1 MFYFCLIKRQCCLK
15 DNYWDDVDTGW
26 KELSSSLIQVEW
38 SLKLMVQSVGSGH
51 RGQDL
56 IIKNHVAQTVGQRS
70 QQKTGSDQWISQRSK
85 LHCFFNKGQG
95 QIEKWWE
102 SQRALASNFFKQTC
116 TPISRLQQRNGQK

>member
-56 IIKNHVAQTVGQRS
+56 IIKNHVTQTVGQRF
-70 QQKTGSDQWISQRSK
+70 QQKTG
-85 LHCFFNKGQG
+85 
-95 QIEKWWE
+95 
-102 SQRALASNFFKQTC
+102 
-116 TPISRLQQRNGQK
+116 